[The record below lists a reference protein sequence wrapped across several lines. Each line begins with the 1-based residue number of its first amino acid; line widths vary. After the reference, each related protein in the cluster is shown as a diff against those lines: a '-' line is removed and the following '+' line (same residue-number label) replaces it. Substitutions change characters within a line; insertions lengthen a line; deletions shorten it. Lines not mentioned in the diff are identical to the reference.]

1 VSDERPENPE
11 SNSNQNPPE
20 ASPATPTPPP
30 APNAPVT
37 EPASASVAPTAPP
50 KPTPK
55 QTPTPKP
62 SVSAEEKEEKA
73 VEPEIPEL
81 VQAVCRTIPH
91 TQPYSGSSDT
101 PAIETRPE
109 HLVEVLTALR
119 DNPEFAF
126 SMLMDHTAIDR
137 LVDNSVDNKN
147 DADNSVADNSV
158 ENSVDENSVDK
169 NSVADS
175 SVADSEFELLYRL
188 YSLKTLAMLV
198 VFTTIPRETPVIP
211 TVSSVWRIAEWQERE
226 VYDLFGILYDN
237 HPDLRRV
244 FLEDAWEGFPLRKDY
259 QDDFMLTLVR
269 E

>member
-1 VSDERPENPE
+1 MDDKSQEPSETPEKQE
-11 SNSNQNPPE
+11 SQSKQSQPVAPQE
-20 ASPATPTPPP
+20 QTTAPQTPPK
-30 APNAPVT
+30 
-37 EPASASVAPTAPP
+37 PASAPKTPAPP
-50 KPTPK
+50 EKKPVAAAA
-55 QTPTPKP
+55 P
-62 SVSAEEKEEKA
+62 SEP

-81 VQAVCRTIPH
+81 VQAVCKAIPH

-101 PAIETRPE
+101 PAIETKPE
-109 HLVEVLTALR
+109 HLVEVMTALR

-137 LVDNSVDNKN
+137 LIDNSVDGNNVTDKSVT
-147 DADNSVADNSV
+147 DNSADKKNVADNSG
-158 ENSVDENSVDK
+158 NDNI
-169 NSVADS
+169 VADNS
-175 SVADSEFELLYRL
+175 IAENEFELLYRL

-198 VFTTIPRETPVIP
+198 VFTSIPRENPVIP